1 MLDDLKL
8 LLGFS
13 DDDAERDE
21 RLNWIIESV
30 RARLRN
36 LLGGMEPPEEL
47 RHIITEVSVVRFNRI
62 GSEGASS
69 HTVEGESLSFNDNDF
84 DGFMD
89 EINAF
94 LDQQESVNKGRVRFL

>member
-21 RLNWIIESV
+21 RLSWIIESV

-36 LLGGMEPPEEL
+36 LLSGLEPPEEL
-47 RHIITEVSVVRFNRI
+47 KHIITEVSVIRFNRI
-62 GSEGASS
+62 GSEGVSS
-69 HTVEGESLSFNDNDF
+69 HTVEGESMAFNDSDF
-84 DGFMD
+84 SGFMD

-94 LDQQESVNKGRVRFL
+94 LDQQENINKGRVRFL